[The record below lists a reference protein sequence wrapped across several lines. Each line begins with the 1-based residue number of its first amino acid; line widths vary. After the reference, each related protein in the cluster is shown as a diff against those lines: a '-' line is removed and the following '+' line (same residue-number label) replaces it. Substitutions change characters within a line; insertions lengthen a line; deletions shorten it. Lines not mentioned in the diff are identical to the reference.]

1 MVGLLE
7 NGRESGGGGG
17 EGGVSKPSLASRMGF
32 SNWCANGSVSHSPAI
47 PKEPNSGGPLA
58 WVSCLSSEF
67 FIGQPSQCT
76 LK

>member
-7 NGRESGGGGG
+7 NGTESGGG
-17 EGGVSKPSLASRMGF
+17 EGGGESKPSLASRMGF

-67 FIGQPSQCT
+67 FIGQPSQYT